1 MTLAASRLVRHGA
14 NPPRRPQPHAWQDR
28 SAPTPQYRLMLVL
41 LTQPSCVVPR
51 QPVFRNF
58 EAAAVVFALRTFA
71 ALWRVTGVIPNSDAN
86 LTIRSNATF
95 DIEIQGL

>member
-1 MTLAASRLVRHGA
+1 MTHRINLILGAEHPLRIGDGLPELQKRGTYLA
-14 NPPRRPQPHAWQDR
+14 
-28 SAPTPQYRLMLVL
+28 
-41 LTQPSCVVPR
+41 R
-51 QPVFRNF
+51 QLVFRNF
-58 EAAAVVFALRTFA
+58 EAAAAVFALRTFA